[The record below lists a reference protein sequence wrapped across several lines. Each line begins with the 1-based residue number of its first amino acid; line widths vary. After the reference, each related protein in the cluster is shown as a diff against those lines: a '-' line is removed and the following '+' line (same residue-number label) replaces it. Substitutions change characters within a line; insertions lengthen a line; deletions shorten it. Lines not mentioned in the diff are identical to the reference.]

1 MTRWI
6 RARAKRRTRKTA
18 QVLIALET
26 LALERHDLLARTRA

>member
-6 RARAKRRTRKTA
+6 RSRSRRRARKTA
-18 QVLIALET
+18 QVLVALET